1 MDSNDLPLNVS
12 REVLQNS
19 QTVDMIRSG
28 CVKRVLDL
36 LGYLAENETDKYQ
49 KFWDAFGAVLKEGPA
64 EDFANKDKIAGLL
77 RFTSTKCDS
86 EKQTL
91 SLDQY
96 IERMAKDQDK
106 IYYVIADGYDSAKNS
121 PHLELFSEKG
131 IEVLLL
137 SDRVDEWLVSRLT
150 EYQGKSLVSVARG
163 ELDSNMK
170 LDEKSE
176 EDLKKTEADFEDIL
190 KRIKDSLS
198 DRVKDVRVS
207 KRLTSS
213 ASCIVADDD
222 EMSANLRRM
231 LIDSG
236 QSVPEMKPIL
246 ELNLKHALLQRLKS
260 EMQDDKFA
268 DISHILLDQAILSEG
283 GNLDNPSAFVK
294 RMNDLVS

>member
-1 MDSNDLPLNVS
+1 M
-12 REVLQNS
+12 
-19 QTVDMIRSG
+19 
-28 CVKRVLDL
+28 
-36 LGYLAENETDKYQ
+36 
-49 KFWDAFGAVLKEGPA
+49 
-64 EDFANKDKIAGLL
+64 
-77 RFTSTKCDS
+77 
-86 EKQTL
+86 
-91 SLDQY
+91 
-96 IERMAKDQDK
+96 
-106 IYYVIADGYDSAKNS
+106 
-121 PHLELFSEKG
+121 
-131 IEVLLL
+131 

-190 KRIKDSLS
+190 KRIKESLS

-283 GNLDNPSAFVK
+283 GSLDNPSAFVK